1 MATKNKTSNPMANLV
16 KTVTE
21 SNQGAKVT
29 VTSAKSS
36 LTNDELMTEVSDLSN
51 ALLALNTATNTV
63 ATKTEEISKACKK
76 LHDGGFRVLD
86 GRIKDGDKTA
96 IEQSKLFKSL
106 MTDTLIAGG
115 LTKATAQSYFE
126 QSAKAINSGKP
137 FVKNDRV
144 GKTDGKKKGSQGKK
158 NANALDKA
166 LALYDTN
173 CEKFFSQEFIDELI
187 EVLVAN
193 NKLELTE

>member
-1 MATKNKTSNPMANLV
+1 MATKNKTPNPMANLV

-21 SNQGAKVT
+21 STQGAKVT
-29 VTSAKSS
+29 VTSTKSS

-106 MTDTLIAGG
+106 MTDILTAGG

-137 FVKNDRV
+137 FVKNDKQTVQQMLKEKATTVKSFTLYVV
-144 GKTDGKKKGSQGKK
+144 GEGIEKKTDDF
-158 NANALDKA
+158 AA
-166 LALYDTN
+166 
-173 CEKFFSQEFIDELI
+173 
-187 EVLVAN
+187 EVAAQVAAA
-193 NKLELTE
+193 KQAG